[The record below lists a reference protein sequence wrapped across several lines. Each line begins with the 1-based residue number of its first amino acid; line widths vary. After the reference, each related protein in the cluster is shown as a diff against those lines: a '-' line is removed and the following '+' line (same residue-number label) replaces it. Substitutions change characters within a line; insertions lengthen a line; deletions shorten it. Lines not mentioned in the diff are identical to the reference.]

1 MRIIMAP
8 PGSNTRTPGL
18 EYVAAV
24 TPVTAVVGCHNGEPH
39 MPPLTLPTTAEALHQ
54 KLTARTAHVGIV
66 GLGYVG
72 LPLAVEMARAGFKT
86 TGIDLAPRKVETIM
100 RGESYI
106 PTVHT
111 R

>member
-24 TPVTAVVGCHNGEPH
+24 TPVTAVLGCHNGEPH

-72 LPLAVEMARAGFKT
+72 LPLAVAMARAGFKT
-86 TGIDLAPRKVETIM
+86 TGLYLTHR
-100 RGESYI
+100 
-106 PTVHT
+106 TVQPVI